1 MRHINV
7 HRHTKLFGDPGP
19 NQASNIDV
27 KGASGAAGWV
37 KSKWTDVTYFVICV
51 QKDKGK
57 KSRSFLYYFKNT
69 RQDM

>member
-37 KSKWTDVTYFVICV
+37 KSK
-51 QKDKGK
+51 
-57 KSRSFLYYFKNT
+57 
-69 RQDM
+69 